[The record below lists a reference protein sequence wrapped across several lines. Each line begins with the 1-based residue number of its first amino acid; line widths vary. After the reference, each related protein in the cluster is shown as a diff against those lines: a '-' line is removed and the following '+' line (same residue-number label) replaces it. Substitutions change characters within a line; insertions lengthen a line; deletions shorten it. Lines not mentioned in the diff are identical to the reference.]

1 MIAAEEAGPFDKAF
15 RMTLPGSHGQGH
27 FGEELSLQLQVLN
40 AEDDWDVIMRNEDE
54 VADSML
60 HTKCLADTEGG
71 LENGD
76 EEELFPNL
84 TLSKVLRAPSK
95 LQSSE
100 ELVPPSEADSP
111 SLDKSQPMDA
121 AVVAAVEQVAVRSD
135 LEEAER
141 QRQQP
146 RQEPVSSPRQSARTE
161 ELQMLYSMGFDD
173 VSMLEALLQEHVNP
187 SLQRVDTDAIQR
199 IIGMLLSQ
207 QVAVEDD

>member
-1 MIAAEEAGPFDKAF
+1 
-15 RMTLPGSHGQGH
+15 MTLPGSHGPGP

-60 HTKCLADTEGG
+60 HTKCLADTEGA

-84 TLSKVLRAPSK
+84 TLSKVLRAPSE
-95 LQSSE
+95 LQGSE

-111 SLDKSQPMDA
+111 SLDKSQPM
-121 AVVAAVEQVAVRSD
+121 VAVRSD
-135 LEEAER
+135 LEEAEL
-141 QRQQP
+141 QS
-146 RQEPVSSPRQSARTE
+146 QEPVFSPSQSARTE
-161 ELQMLYSMGFDD
+161 ELQMLFNMGFDD